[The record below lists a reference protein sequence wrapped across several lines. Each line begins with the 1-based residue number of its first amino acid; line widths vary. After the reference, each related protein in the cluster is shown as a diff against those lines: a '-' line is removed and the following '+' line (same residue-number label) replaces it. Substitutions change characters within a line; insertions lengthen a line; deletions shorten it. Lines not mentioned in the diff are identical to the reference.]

1 MFVLLRF
8 ASLHLGVVV
17 RYQETEGVGTEFIAR
32 KEVNYFADVEVNQKR
47 IIDTQKSGIANKS
60 ASWE

>member
-1 MFVLLRF
+1 MSKV
-8 ASLHLGVVV
+8 GVVV
-17 RYQETEGVGTEFIAR
+17 RYRETEGVGTEFIAR